1 MYAIH
6 DVRIGQVI
14 HGIGKLTIDISRA
27 GVVDTGFSIAV
38 ATEPS
43 FISIVFL
50 TLVAGFNIFAQIGA
64 SEYKSA

>member
-1 MYAIH
+1 MYAFH
-6 DVRIGQVI
+6 DVRISQVI

-27 GVVDTGFSIAV
+27 RVVDTGFSVAV

-43 FISIVFL
+43 FISVVLF

-64 SEYKSA
+64 TEYQST